1 MARGKFKRAKK
12 PKGTAETP
20 ASAPPPANEEEHPHE
35 AHFGEF
41 TLVEHVEELRIR
53 LMWSLL
59 AIVLLSVAAWT
70 RVDDIKAFIT
80 QPYTNL
86 THKKL
91 MVVAPME
98 AFLAN
103 LKIAFTAGLVAACPV
118 WLYQAWRFVAPG
130 LYGKERR
137 MGLTLIPV
145 GSVLFVS
152 GCAFGHFLVAPMAL
166 QFFVGQGEGFEI
178 TFTLERY
185 MSFMLNFVLSF
196 GAAFEMPIVMVGL
209 VSLGILSPKTISGKR
224 GYVYIILATLG
235 AVLTPGADILSMLL
249 LWIPLTVLFE
259 GTMVVIRIFGIGKS
273 HWDSPLIGG

>member
-1 MARGKFKRAKK
+1 MARGKFKKVKK
-12 PKGTAETP
+12 KGDAETP
-20 ASAPPPANEEEHPHE
+20 SPSPSPAAEQEHHE
-35 AHFGEF
+35 AHFSEF
-41 TLVEHVEELRIR
+41 TLVEHVEELRFR

-59 AIVLLSVAAWT
+59 AVVVLAIVAWT

-80 QPYTNL
+80 QPYTDL

-137 MGLTLIPV
+137 TGLMLIPV
-145 GSVLFVS
+145 GSVLFVA

-259 GTMVVIRIFGIGKS
+259 GTMVIILIFRIGKA
-273 HWDSPLIGG
+273 HWDNPLIGG